1 MSTHDQVN
9 VQLSANTSDNV
20 FAKHD
25 TCTPRTS
32 HTALNTIFRIGP
44 EQVELNCWV
53 CRVEVRHRATER
65 AQLVQTSQT
74 IRDSTDPPANQSSE
88 WQPSERFV
96 ECYPERLSVVWE
108 SSADLLEEPI
118 DTVDVATF
126 MVAAQQEE
134 ICRISCLVGQKQ
146 DSCLNALTAAV
157 DRWKANSR
165 EDAHQVRKLSMDVTA
180 YDHWRIDLHKRRLN
194 TKNFNGAIAQ
204 SFDVRCGN
212 LKKLE
217 IVFCLQ
223 KFKRANKTH
232 QLREALRV
240 RQQNALDETI
250 HLRQGHLRLCHYP
263 L

>member
-25 TCTPRTS
+25 TCTPRTF

-53 CRVEVRHRATER
+53 CRVEVRHRATEG

-146 DSCLNALTAAV
+146 DSCLDALTAAV
-157 DRWKANSR
+157 DVICENLL
-165 EDAHQVRKLSMDVTA
+165 E
-180 YDHWRIDLHKRRLN
+180 RL
-194 TKNFNGAIAQ
+194 I
-204 SFDVRCGN
+204 
-212 LKKLE
+212 KKWL
-217 IVFCLQ
+217 VLY
-223 KFKRANKTH
+223 
-232 QLREALRV
+232 LRERGSSSAVESQLERRCASGQKTV
-240 RQQNALDETI
+240 HGCHRTRPLADRSPQETVE
-250 HLRQGHLRLCHYP
+250 HEELQWRYCTEL
-263 L
+263 

>member
-9 VQLSANTSDNV
+9 VQLFADTSDNV

-44 EQVELNCWV
+44 KQVELNCWV

-65 AQLVQTSQT
+65 AQL
-74 IRDSTDPPANQSSE
+74 DPPANQSSE

-134 ICRISCLVGQKQ
+134 ICRVSCLVGQKQ
-146 DSCLNALTAAV
+146 DSCLDALTAAV
-157 DRWKANSR
+157 DVICENLLERLIKSGWSFTSEKEEVLQRWKANSR

-212 LKKLE
+212 LKNLE
-217 IVFCLQ
+217 ILFRLQ
-223 KFKRANKTH
+223 KFKR
-232 QLREALRV
+232 
-240 RQQNALDETI
+240 
-250 HLRQGHLRLCHYP
+250 
-263 L
+263 

>member
-1 MSTHDQVN
+1 M
-9 VQLSANTSDNV
+9 
-20 FAKHD
+20 
-25 TCTPRTS
+25 
-32 HTALNTIFRIGP
+32 
-44 EQVELNCWV
+44 
-53 CRVEVRHRATER
+53 
-65 AQLVQTSQT
+65 
-74 IRDSTDPPANQSSE
+74 
-88 WQPSERFV
+88 
-96 ECYPERLSVVWE
+96 WE

-146 DSCLNALTAAV
+146 DSCLDALTAAV
-157 DRWKANSR
+157 DVICENLLERLIKSGWSFTSEKEEVLQRWKANSR